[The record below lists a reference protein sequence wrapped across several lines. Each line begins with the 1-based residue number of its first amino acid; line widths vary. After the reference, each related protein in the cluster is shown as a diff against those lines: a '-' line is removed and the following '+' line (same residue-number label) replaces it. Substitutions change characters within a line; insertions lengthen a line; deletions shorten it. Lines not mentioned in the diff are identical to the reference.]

1 MATFAR
7 HAPPSITNGGRG
19 SGRIVYFHGCSPPP
33 ALHPTS
39 SWRPAGLPLD
49 SFSCNG
55 NVQRAW
61 HLNKFWYSTRRGARG
76 NGISH
81 YCQFRVRVLCLNQK
95 GRKIAGIKYWAGS
108 TWRWDTLC
116 STLEVIKIEDR
127 YYILLISVLLSIASS
142 FNIFFNQFA
151 LKTLFQTGRNFFII
165 KVTSSKR
172 VSKTFIL
179 Y

>member
-19 SGRIVYFHGCSPPP
+19 SGRIVYFHGSPPLP
-33 ALHPTS
+33 LFTS

-95 GRKIAGIKYWAGS
+95 GRKIAGIKYWAGY

-116 STLEVIKIEDR
+116 SSLEAIKIEDR

-142 FNIFFNQFA
+142 FNIFFNQFV
-151 LKTLFQTGRNFFII
+151 LKTLFRTGRNLFII
-165 KVTSSKR
+165 KVFSKR

>member
-19 SGRIVYFHGCSPPP
+19 SGRIVYFHGCSLPP

-108 TWRWDTLC
+108 TWRWHTLC
-116 STLEVIKIEDR
+116 NSLEVIKIEDR

-142 FNIFFNQFA
+142 FKFFFKQFV
-151 LKTLFQTGRNFFII
+151 LKTLFQTGKNFLII
-165 KVTSSKR
+165 KVSSSKR